1 MPLGF
6 LKSNLMKGGLFFVS
20 GVTVKQFEQEKLID
34 WTSCW
39 FGANKKT
46 GYVSVTD
53 FRFQKSYGSKD
64 IDSLIRDT
72 LGIEK
77 RFISLNGFTFGE
89 RQASELRQI
98 RNIGIDLDQ
107 YKQGMSIEDG
117 LDEIQALILDKII
130 PEPNLIL
137 TSRGIQLFYTIYGGA
152 SPNMAWLTSY
162 ITEQYISKLRHLG
175 ADSNAKDISRVMRV
189 PNSINERNGELVKPE
204 IWNPYS
210 YTLQELQSY
219 CKPLDRFNYKGK
231 KRAEIKRIV
240 PPTLSFFYKTNN
252 ARLVDLD
259 KLIDI
264 RNGDFSHK
272 RNTFLYIYAY
282 HQSLICSNLSDTEG
296 FMINVLD
303 RIHSKEDKPMSRVEF
318 KRTVKSAYDDAKE
331 FFKYYQDN
339 GYKVIPKQNDG
350 IKKPYKT
357 TNLIEILEITTE
369 EQRLLKRIVGEQ
381 VAKEHD
387 TVRKRKERRA
397 AGVKTNSAYQE
408 QRKNEQIQKIRLLKE
423 LKANKPDATNGYL
436 AKKLNVST
444 KTIQRLSK
452 LL

>member
-1 MPLGF
+1 M
-6 LKSNLMKGGLFFVS
+6 S

-259 KLIDI
+259 KLIHL
-264 RNGDFSHK
+264 RNGNLSHK

-282 HQSLICSNLSDTEG
+282 HQSLICNSLSDTEG
-296 FMINVLD
+296 FMLNVLE
-303 RIHSKEDKPMSRVEF
+303 RIHSEVDKPISKAEF
-318 KRTVKSAYDDAKE
+318 RRTVKSAYEDAKE
-331 FFKYYQDN
+331 FFKHYQDN
-339 GYKVIPKQNDG
+339 GYKVIARQNDG

-381 VAKEHD
+381 VSKEHD
-387 TVRKRKERRA
+387 ATRKRKERRA
-397 AGVKTNSAYQE
+397 AGVKSHHE
-408 QRKNEQIQKIRLLKE
+408 HLKQRKTEQAQKVEKLRKIKSKR
-423 LKANKPDATNGYL
+423 PGATNVEL
-436 AKKLNVST
+436 AKELNVST